1 MRGKPRFHALLLVA
15 ALACAALALGVSNAG
30 AVSAGSPAAG
40 ALHSPLAVSLSSPS
54 AGLPSSPAD
63 GPSIATLSSSTHPVT
78 GTWYAN
84 DSPAFAWSASAA
96 AGIAGYSYLI
106 DRLPGTV
113 PDETSDGTAAAVSYS
128 GLADG
133 VWYFH
138 VRAEDGLGAWG
149 QTATLAVRID
159 TTPPVTNDDAPTGWH
174 DHAVKV
180 TLTAGDASS
189 SVASTSWSTDA
200 GADWTQGT
208 VVTVAAP
215 AGHANDG
222 VHAILYRSAD
232 NAGNVEAV
240 KTAIVRID
248 TRPPQFTWRAVRPQV
263 LRGTG
268 PVRLRFVVADL
279 SGSVRAAYR
288 IYDAGGVLV
297 VRGTAKTLAV
307 GPCSLTMP
315 ARYADGRS
323 LLPGLY
329 RVTLRLV
336 DAAGNAKVTH
346 ATAFRDYR
354 PVQAKVW
361 RDVTGAGRRVALT
374 FDDGYDKAGWAAI
387 LAVLHARGAHATFFI
402 NGRYVAG
409 YPTLAR
415 RTVAWGNA
423 IGSHTWS
430 HILTTTETP
439 AQIRAQI
446 EGDIKAWWQVAR
458 ATPVPY
464 FRPPYG
470 GYDDKTLAVAGSLGF
485 ARVMLWSVDPTDYSD
500 PGAAVIAA
508 RVLAGVRSGAVF
520 ELHCLPETAAALP
533 AILAGLHARG
543 YTAVTLPALFH
554 AAGKR

>member
-1 MRGKPRFHALLLVA
+1 MRVEPRLHALLLVA
-15 ALACAALALGVSNAG
+15 VACASLALCVSNAG
-30 AVSAGSPAAG
+30 AGVVPLS
-40 ALHSPLAVSLSSPS
+40 SPLAVSLGSPAAGLLSSPS
-54 AGLPSSPAD
+54 AGPA
-63 GPSIATLSSSTHPVT
+63 IATLSSSTHPVA
-78 GTWYAN
+78 GTWYAQ

-106 DRLPGTV
+106 DQLPGTV
-113 PDETSDGTAAAVSYS
+113 PDETSDGTSTAVSYS

-149 QTATLAVRID
+149 QAATLAVRID
-159 TTPPVTNDDAPTGWH
+159 TTPPVTTDDAPSGWH
-174 DHAVKV
+174 DRAVKV
-180 TLTAGDASS
+180 TLTPADASS
-189 SVASTSWSTDA
+189 SVASTSYSTDA
-200 GADWTQGT
+200 GVDWTRGT
-208 VVTVAAP
+208 SVTIAAP

-222 VHAILYRSAD
+222 VHTILYRSTD

-248 TRPPQFTWRAVRPQV
+248 TRPPQFTWRAVQPQV

-279 SGSVRAAYR
+279 SGRVGVAYR
-288 IYDAGGVLV
+288 IYDAGGVRV
-297 VRGTAKTLAV
+297 VGGAARTFAV
-307 GPCSLTMP
+307 GACSLTIP
-315 ARYADGRS
+315 ARYAGGRS

-329 RVTLRLV
+329 RVTLHLV

-346 ATAFRDYR
+346 PTAFRDYR

-374 FDDGYDKAGWAAI
+374 FDDGYDEAGWAAI

-430 HILTTTETP
+430 HVLTTTETP
-439 AQIRAQI
+439 TQIRAQI
-446 EGDIKAWWQVAR
+446 EGDIKAWWRVAR

-500 PGAAVIAA
+500 PGAAVIAD
-508 RVLAGVRSGAVF
+508 RVLSGVRSGAVF